1 MADKIPNRQ
10 DWSYEKLLGSDRNPL
25 KDKEH
30 LVRQHKSYML
40 SRLNQLFEWDS
51 LPETIPQK
59 EFEWILLMQ
68 GKATIANVP
77 NKGLYAFQSNLG
89 GILSPYYLPTQSIV
103 VNPYLPFNKVLEVDK
118 DCVVIRNTSTFTPIN
133 DMLDLYANMLAEIDI
148 SLRIA
153 TINSRISSLISVG
166 DEATKDSATKFLD
179 DIENGNLGVI
189 ATNKF
194 MENLKG
200 GLNTIQYAGT
210 ISNIKDLIEL
220 RQYIL
225 ATWFNQLGL
234 NANYNMKREA
244 INESEADLNEEALM
258 PLIDDMLQCRQE
270 GAEKVNAMF
279 GTNLSV
285 KLNSSWKLQR
295 EEIETS
301 MELAEKELNTEENKE
316 TQEGEESKEEPTED
330 KEKENDNN

>member
-1 MADKIPNRQ
+1 MAEKIPNRQ

-25 KDKEH
+25 KDKER
-30 LVRQHKSYML
+30 LVWQHKSYML
-40 SRLNQLFEWDS
+40 DRLNQLFLWEG

-59 EFEWILLMQ
+59 EFERILLLQ
-68 GKATIANVP
+68 GKATIADVP

-89 GILSPYYLPTQSIV
+89 GILNPYYLPTQSIV

-118 DCVVIRNTSTFTPIN
+118 DCIVIRNTSAFTPIN

-153 TINSRISSLISVG
+153 TINSRINSLISAG
-166 DEATKDSATKFLD
+166 DEATKDSAIKYLE
-179 DIENGNLGVI
+179 DIEEGKLGVI
-189 ATNKF
+189 ASNAF
-194 MENLKG
+194 MDSLKG
-200 GLNTIQYAGT
+200 GLNAIQYAGT

-220 RQYIL
+220 RQYTL

-258 PLIDDMLQCRQE
+258 PLIDDMLQCREE
-270 GAEKVNAMF
+270 GAKKVNEMF
-279 GTNLSV
+279 GTNISV

-295 EEIETS
+295 KEIETS
-301 MELAEKELNTEENKE
+301 MELAEKELNTEENEE
-316 TQEGEESKEEPTED
+316 TQED
-330 KEKENDNN
+330 KEKEK

>member
-10 DWSYEKLLGSDRNPL
+10 DWSYEKLLGSNRNPL
-25 KDKEH
+25 KDKES

-40 SRLNQLFEWDS
+40 SRLNQLFEWDG
-51 LPETIPQK
+51 LPDTIPQK

-68 GKATIANVP
+68 GKATISNVP

-133 DMLDLYANMLAEIDI
+133 DMLNLYANMLAEIDI

-153 TINSRISSLISVG
+153 TINSRISSLITVG
-166 DEATKDSATKFLD
+166 DEATKDSATKFLE
-179 DIENGNLGVI
+179 DIEKGNLGVI

-194 MENLKG
+194 MESLKG
-200 GLNTIQYAGT
+200 GLNAIQYAGT

-295 EEIETS
+295 EKIETS
-301 MELAEKELNTEENKE
+301 MELAEKELNTEENEE
-316 TQEGEESKEEPTED
+316 TQEEGESKEEPTED

>member
-1 MADKIPNRQ
+1 MADKVPNRQ
-10 DWSYEKLLGSDRNPL
+10 DWSYEKLLGSDTNPL

-40 SRLNQLFEWDS
+40 SRLNQLFEWDG

-89 GILSPYYLPTQSIV
+89 GILNPYYLPTQSIV

-118 DCVVIRNTSTFTPIN
+118 DCVVVRNTSTFTPIN
-133 DMLDLYANMLAEIDI
+133 DMLNLYANMLAEIDI

-153 TINSRISSLISVG
+153 TVNSRISSLISVG

-179 DIENGNLGVI
+179 DIEKGKLGVI

-194 MENLKG
+194 MESLKG
-200 GLNTIQYAGT
+200 GLNAIQYAGT
-210 ISNIKDLIEL
+210 ISNIQDLIEL

-270 GAEKVNAMF
+270 GAKKVNNMF

-285 KLNSSWKLQR
+285 RLNSSWKLQR
-295 EEIETS
+295 EEIETT
-301 MELAEKELNTEENKE
+301 MELAEKELNTEENEE
-316 TQEGEESKEEPTED
+316 TQEEGESKEEPTKD

>member
-10 DWSYEKLLGSDRNPL
+10 DWSYEKLLGCDRNPL
-25 KDKEH
+25 KDKER
-30 LVRQHKSYML
+30 LVWQHKSYML
-40 SRLNQLFEWDS
+40 SRLNQLFEWDG

-68 GKATIANVP
+68 GKATIADVH

-89 GILSPYYLPTQSIV
+89 GILNPYYLPTQSIV

-153 TINSRISSLISVG
+153 TVNSRISSLISVG
-166 DEATKDSATKFLD
+166 DEATKDSATKFLE
-179 DIENGNLGVI
+179 DIEKGKLGVI

-194 MENLKG
+194 MESLKG
-200 GLNTIQYAGT
+200 GLNAIQYAGT
-210 ISNIKDLIEL
+210 ISNIQDLIEL

-270 GAEKVNAMF
+270 GAKKVNAMF

-295 EEIETS
+295 KEIETS
-301 MELAEKELNTEENKE
+301 MELAEKELNTEENEE
-316 TQEGEESKEEPTED
+316 TQEEGGSKEEPTED
-330 KEKENDNN
+330 KEKENDND